1 MRTKNIKYLL
11 VLAVLITI
19 ISFLLFNEFGI
30 IKYLKLKNEIKEIE
44 FRTREAEENIEK
56 LNAEIDSLKNSNVK
70 IEKVAREEYH
80 MLKENEQALDVKE
93 KED

>member
-1 MRTKNIKYLL
+1 MRAKNIKYILVSALL
-11 VLAVLITI
+11 IAI

-30 IKYLKLKNEIKEIE
+30 VKYLKLRNEIRQIE
-44 FRTREAEENIEK
+44 LRIKEAEEEIERM
-56 LNAEIDSLKNSNVK
+56 NAEIDSLKNSDVK

-80 MLKENEQALDVKE
+80 MLRENEEALEVKE